1 MNKVICFGEALI
13 DFISGQSLFSDG
25 LSLPQFGQY
34 PGGAP
39 ANAAVAVAKLGG
51 NASFVGQVGRDLF
64 GDFLKTALQHYG
76 VDTSAL
82 AQHATAKTALA
93 FVAHDDKGERSF
105 SFYRDASA
113 DLLFSKVQ
121 ITPQLFEGGKVLH
134 FCSNTLVEPAIAEVT
149 AELMRQAKSQGL
161 WLSFDVNLRHNLWF
175 EGKANTGLVRRF
187 VAEVDILKFSLDEI
201 LYLLNDTSMD
211 IPAYVQ
217 QLLSHK
223 AQLVVIT
230 HDDKPLQYFS
240 RYAQGVLPVP
250 QVQVVDTT
258 CGGDAFSGGLL
269 YQLCQLNDL
278 DSFCQSDPALQH
290 TLNFAARCGAHAVT
304 RPGAFPALPVLADVT
319 SARVTEE

>member
-13 DFISGQSLFSDG
+13 DFISGQSLLSDG
-25 LSLPQFGQY
+25 LTLPQFGQY

-64 GDFLKTALQHYG
+64 GDFLKAALQHYG

-113 DLLFSKVQ
+113 DLLFSTAQ
-121 ITPQLFEGGKVLH
+121 ITPALFAGGKVLH

-149 AELMRQAKSQGL
+149 AELLRQAKSHGL
-161 WLSFDVNLRHNLWF
+161 RLSFDVNLRHNLWA
-175 EGKANTGLVRRF
+175 EGCANTDVVRRF
-187 VAEVDILKFSLDEI
+187 VAQADILKFSLDEI

-211 IPAYVQ
+211 IQTYVQ
-217 QLLSHK
+217 QLLAQQ

-240 RYAQGVLPVP
+240 RYGSGVLPVP

-269 YQLCQLNDL
+269 YQLCQLDDL
-278 DSFCQSDPALQH
+278 DGFCQSDADVVK
-290 TLNFAARCGAHAVT
+290 TLNFAARCGAFAVT

-319 SARVTEE
+319 AAVADH

>member
-1 MNKVICFGEALI
+1 MNKVLCFGEALI
-13 DFISGQSLFSDG
+13 DFISGPSLLSDG

-76 VDTSAL
+76 VDTRYL
-82 AQHATAKTALA
+82 LQHATAKTALA

-113 DLLFSKVQ
+113 DLLFNATQ
-121 ITPQLFEGGKVLH
+121 IDPKMFGGGKVLH
-134 FCSNTLVEPAIAEVT
+134 FCSNTLVEPAIAAVT
-149 AELMRQAKSQGL
+149 AELMQQARAHRL
-161 WLSFDVNLRHNLWF
+161 WLSFDVNLRHNLWQ
-175 EGKANTGLVRRF
+175 EGKADVSVVRDF
-187 VAEVDILKFSLDEI
+187 VAQADVLKFSRDEI
-201 LYLLNDTSMD
+201 LYLLDGIAAD

-217 QLLSHK
+217 QLLSDK
-223 AQLVVIT
+223 ALLVVIT

-240 RYAQGVLPVP
+240 RSTQGVLPVP

-258 CGGDAFSGGLL
+258 SGGDAFSGALL
-269 YQLCQLNDL
+269 YQLCQLEDL
-278 DSFCQSDPALQH
+278 YSFCQSDAELVK
-290 TLNFAARCGAHAVT
+290 TLNFAARCGAFAVT
-304 RPGAFPALPVLADVT
+304 RAGAFPALPVLADVIDNQGF
-319 SARVTEE
+319 